1 MSTATQIELFPSR
14 EMVTRGHRSV
24 ENAGRHNRLNS
35 GVFSYRHIGAPIP
48 ISASTRRMTSRVP
61 VALALS
67 AAGIGLAAIGAS
79 ATISYSVE
87 TAGRLMG
94 ALAATADFMALILP
108 TAACTLWRARRRM
121 LAMVAWAL
129 SVAAVG
135 ITTMNVAGFVGQ
147 RADLFLGGR
156 ELASTERALV
166 LERLGRLR
174 AERATISETRPVAAI
189 VLAIR
194 NATRADID
202 NQRAALIAARQRDE
216 IDRDLAE
223 LEPKIAS
230 LPAVTMIDPSAGV
243 LAEILRLPADI
254 DLRRIRL
261 ALFLVLPLCSGLML
275 ALALAVGTS
284 ERAP

>member
-1 MSTATQIELFPSR
+1 MSAAAQIELFPSR
-14 EMVTRGHRSV
+14 EIAMNKSI
-24 ENAGRHNRLNS
+24 ENIGRYNRRNS
-35 GVFSYRHIGAPIP
+35 GAFSYRHIGAPVP
-48 ISASTRRMTSRVP
+48 ISAPTGRMTSRIP
-61 VALALS
+61 VALALG
-67 AAGIGLAAIGAS
+67 AAGVGLAVIGAT
-79 ATISYSVE
+79 ATITYSVE
-87 TAGRLMG
+87 TTGRLMG

-108 TAACTLWRARRRM
+108 AAACALWRARRRL
-121 LAMVAWAL
+121 LAMAAWAL

-135 ITTMNVAGFVGQ
+135 ITMMNVGGYIGQ

-189 VLAIR
+189 TLAIR
-194 NATRADID
+194 NATRADVD
-202 NQRAALIAARQRDE
+202 NQRAALIAAKQRDE
-216 IDRDLAE
+216 LDRDLAQ

-230 LPAVTMIDPSAGV
+230 LPTITMIDPSAGV
-243 LAEILRLPADI
+243 LAEILRLPPDI

-275 ALALAVGTS
+275 ALAFAVGCDRHD
-284 ERAP
+284 RA

>member
-1 MSTATQIELFPSR
+1 MSTATQIELFPGIKIPQR
-14 EMVTRGHRSV
+14 EIPKRNQLIVVGDQPRG
-24 ENAGRHNRLNS
+24 
-35 GVFSYRHIGAPIP
+35 PIP
-48 ISASTRRMTSRVP
+48 ISGQILPPKYRCRMSSRVP
-61 VALALS
+61 VALALG
-67 AAGIGLAAIGAS
+67 AAGVCLAVVGAA

-87 TAGRLMG
+87 TTGRLMG

-108 TAACTLWRARRRM
+108 TAACTLWRVRRRM
-121 LAMVAWAL
+121 LAMTAWVL
-129 SVAAVG
+129 SVAAVS
-135 ITTMNVAGFVGQ
+135 ITTVNIAGFIGQ
-147 RADLFLGGR
+147 RTDLFLGGR
-156 ELASTERALV
+156 ELASTERAV
-166 LERLGRLR
+166 ILERLGRLR
-174 AERATISETRPVAAI
+174 AERATITETRPAAAI

-194 NATRADID
+194 NATRDEID
-202 NQRAALIAARQRDE
+202 NQRAALITAKRRDE

-261 ALFLVLPLCSGLML
+261 ALFLGLPLCAGLLL